1 MTVPPMIELQNAW
14 PAAPLAAGRY
24 KMIWDSLCESGE
36 QQSLT
41 HVRGDRRGAVLRIV
55 HTSAVSI
62 WSKESQALSKIRLI
76 SWASLLKLYA
86 ANWIVSMIFHC
97 QVGNARCNAGERR
110 PGLAHKHLFLGLHT
124 KSNLCEPSH
133 DFFYIRIF

>member
-76 SWASLLKLYA
+76 SWASLLKLSA
-86 ANWIVSMIFHC
+86 ANWIVSMISHC
-97 QVGNARCNAGERR
+97 KGICCRGILRR
-110 PGLAHKHLFLGLHT
+110 VRWPIMKLGRAMLGRLALAGLAQ
-124 KSNLCEPSH
+124 
-133 DFFYIRIF
+133 